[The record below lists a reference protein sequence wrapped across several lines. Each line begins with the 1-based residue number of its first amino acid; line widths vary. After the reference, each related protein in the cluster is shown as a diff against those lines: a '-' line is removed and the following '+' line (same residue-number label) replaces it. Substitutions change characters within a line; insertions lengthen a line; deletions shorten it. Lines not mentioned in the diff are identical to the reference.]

1 MPVVL
6 GSKPQSCYVSA
17 PMAMNKKTQ
26 IPQKKNS
33 KMGTSWQ
40 AKAKPQ
46 AKNSLPQANR
56 TSSKASKSSAG
67 ATGLN
72 LPAGLIY
79 LENFIQARE
88 KEEILKYLHTLYPIW
103 ELRYSKNNPPPEG
116 QQQRPLL
123 RPVYW
128 LGNWQFA
135 CLNYYHP
142 PKGLHN
148 RCVQAEPYPPIL
160 DYIVKKV
167 EALIRQTYSPRD
179 IPHGWHL
186 NTCLIN
192 FYGDQITADGKRID
206 CARVGE
212 HKDFE
217 PGPVA
222 SISFGERAFFQ
233 FVSSNSTNAKSTTSF
248 QQWLDDSSLQVF
260 GGDKFKKHLFH
271 RVQRV
276 EKKNGFN
283 FKIQDIDN
291 FETRRINFTFRYVP
305 TDHVTPFHRLSP
317 EAQQDVHEYMTQ
329 LAVHSEF
336 FKSALN
342 K

>member
-1 MPVVL
+1 MFKPK
-6 GSKPQSCYVSA
+6 GRFQSKPAPRSA
-17 PMAMNKKTQ
+17 NAGPKKGG
-26 IPQKKNS
+26 S
-33 KMGTSWQ
+33 DGSE
-40 AKAKPQ
+40 KA
-46 AKNSLPQANR
+46 LPY
-56 TSSKASKSSAG
+56 
-67 ATGLN
+67 
-72 LPAGLIY
+72 GLIY
-79 LENFIQARE
+79 KQNYISARE
-88 KEEILKYLHTLYPIW
+88 KAEIMTYLKTLYPIW
-103 ELRYSKNNPPPEG
+103 EMRYSKNNPPPEN
-116 QQQRPLL
+116 QKQRPLL

-142 PKGLHN
+142 PKGINN
-148 RCVQAEPYPPIL
+148 RCVTAEGYPPIL
-160 DYIVKKV
+160 EYLIQKI
-167 EALIRQTYSPRD
+167 EALVHDTYAPRD
-179 IPHGWHL
+179 IPRGWHL

-192 FYGDQITADGKRID
+192 YYGDQIGEDGKKND

-233 FVSSNSTNAKSTTSF
+233 FVSSQGTESKSNAVF
-248 QQWLDDSSLQVF
+248 QQWLDDSSLQIF

-276 EKKNGFN
+276 DRKSGDSFPLNE
-283 FKIQDIDN
+283 ISN

-305 TDHVTPFHRLSP
+305 DEHITPFHRLSA
-317 EAQQDVHEYMTQ
+317 EAKEDVQGYMEK
-329 LAVHSEF
+329 LAEHSNF
-336 FKSALN
+336 FKEELT

>member
-1 MPVVL
+1 MAFDKKRSSQHSLSQKGKNGPKPAL
-6 GSKPQSCYVSA
+6 SRALPSKEKSDS
-17 PMAMNKKTQ
+17 
-26 IPQKKNS
+26 
-33 KMGTSWQ
+33 
-40 AKAKPQ
+40 
-46 AKNSLPQANR
+46 
-56 TSSKASKSSAG
+56 SSA
-67 ATGLN
+67 LK
-72 LPAGLIY
+72 LPHGLIY
-79 LENFIQARE
+79 IQNYIQPRE
-88 KEEILKYLHTLYPIW
+88 KEEILKYLRGLHPIW
-103 ELRYSKNNPPPEG
+103 EMRYSKNNPPPEN

-148 RCVQAEPYPPIL
+148 RCVNAEPYPPIL
-160 DYIVKKV
+160 EYIVKKIEELV
-167 EALIRQTYSPRD
+167 KSHYLPKD
-179 IPHGWHL
+179 IPRGWHL

-192 FYGDQITADGKRID
+192 FYGDQIATDGKRTD

-233 FVSSNSTNAKSTTSF
+233 FVSSTSTNSKSQTSF
-248 QQWLDDSSLQVF
+248 QQWLDDSSLQIF

-276 EKKNGFN
+276 EKKEN
-283 FKIQDIDN
+283 FLFPLQGITN

-305 TDHVTPFHRLSP
+305 TEHVTPFSRLSV
-317 EAQQDVHEYMTQ
+317 EAKEDVLEYMQ
-329 LAVHSEF
+329 ELAKHSEF
-336 FKSALN
+336 FAGELLK
-342 K
+342 